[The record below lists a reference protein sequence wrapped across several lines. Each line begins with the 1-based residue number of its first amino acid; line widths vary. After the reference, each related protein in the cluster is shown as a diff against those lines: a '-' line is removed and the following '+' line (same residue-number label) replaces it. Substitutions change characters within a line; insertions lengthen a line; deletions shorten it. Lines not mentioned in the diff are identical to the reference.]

1 MEKEQNSQS
10 NLIKKK
16 LINKTE
22 ITSEELNKIK
32 SICDYLFVDRLKDF
46 STFPRFEKCFGPL
59 FSDEDDFLLS
69 EVFKEIC
76 GKNKKYI
83 TFKRML
89 LSYINWKSK
98 SSKNKHFNYFMSS
111 LFNKKIIKSID
122 EVIGELNEHYQVF
135 STQNCQGRK
144 AISKFG
150 IFSDNKKEKI
160 QGFLLEY
167 DDCFFANLSFRHESD
182 TPALLINLKPYKV
195 DQVYGKV
202 FNNDRDG
209 ITHIA
214 GKYDLKEKKIYFLI
228 IKCRNGK
235 TFYIGD
241 NTKKNKNDI
250 QCFIYGN
257 YDLEI
262 KGMRISTFKNQL
274 CYLELDF
281 QKSLRINNNL
291 VVDFDKIDEK
301 FLEENK
307 FIFEENKIQNIN
319 INDVN
324 YDKYILIPLVIDS
337 TFMEENNLKEKIDG
351 KKFGEIYHSKYNFD
365 DKNEIKIFGED
376 IIEEVKKMIKE
387 ENNNSDDKKD
397 MKAISNGEFISKIDN
412 IDELLGDI
420 EKDIL
425 NKK

>member
-16 LINKTE
+16 IINKIE
-22 ITSEELNKIK
+22 ITNEELNKIK

-59 FSDEDDFLLS
+59 FSDENDFLLS

-111 LFNKKIIKSID
+111 LFNNKIIKSND
-122 EVIGELNEHYQVF
+122 KVIGELNEHYQVF

-150 IFSDNKKEKI
+150 IFSDYKKTKI

-167 DDCFFANLSFRHESD
+167 DDSFYANLSFRHESD
-182 TPALLINLKPYKV
+182 TPALEINLKPYKV
-195 DQVYGKV
+195 DEVYGKI
-202 FNNDRDG
+202 FDNDRDG
-209 ITHIA
+209 VSHIC
-214 GKYDLKEKKIYFLI
+214 GKYDIKEKKIYFLVL
-228 IKCRNGK
+228 KCRRGK

-241 NTKKNKNDI
+241 NTNKNENDI
-250 QCFIYGN
+250 MPFVFGN
-257 YDLEI
+257 SDLEI
-262 KGMRISTFKNQL
+262 KGLRIATFKNQL
-274 CYLELDF
+274 CYLEPSF
-281 QKSLRINNNL
+281 QKSMRINPNL
-291 VVDFDKIDEK
+291 AIDFDKINEEK
-301 FLEENK
+301 
-307 FIFEENKIQNIN
+307 KIQSIN
-319 INDVN
+319 INDIN
-324 YDKYILIPLVIDS
+324 YDKYILIPLVKD
-337 TFMEENNLKEKIDG
+337 TAFMDESSLIEIRDG
-351 KKFGEIYHSKYNFD
+351 KKFNEIFHSKYNFE
-365 DKNEIKIFGED
+365 DKNEIKIFGDE
-376 IIEEVKKMIKE
+376 IIQEITKMINE
-387 ENNNSDDKKD
+387 EDKNVDNKDKKV
-397 MKAISNGEFISKIDN
+397 ISNGEFISN
-412 IDELLGDI
+412 IENLDELLGDM
-420 EKDIL
+420 EKDIK